1 MGEYKANKDVSDYY
15 YDQRN
20 SVFSKDAS
28 LERRIEIIELR
39 TEPLNP
45 R

>member
-1 MGEYKANKDVSDYY
+1 MGEYKANKDVSDDYF
-15 YDQRN
+15 DQRN